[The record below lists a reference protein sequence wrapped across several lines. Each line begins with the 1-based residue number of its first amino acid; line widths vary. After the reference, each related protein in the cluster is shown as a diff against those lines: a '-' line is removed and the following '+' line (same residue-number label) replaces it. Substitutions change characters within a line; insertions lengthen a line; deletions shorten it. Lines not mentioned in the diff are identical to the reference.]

1 MQYAPTAYGAIAACA
16 GVGPTRT
23 LLTRSANDKVI
34 TSRHG
39 RQARTDE
46 KPIWMDTCR
55 LSPTA
60 PPDGGLNKGR
70 PAMMALRSAFLSRC
84 PLPCG
89 GMCLTSDQGEEARY
103 EQSAE
108 RHRNLPIHRP
118 RRQHAPLGAPS
129 PHHAARPRSP
139 RCAAPLL
146 QPDSTL
152 SLPHSSLLAWRRR
165 YGGPRSGSAAS
176 SCCWASQS
184 AASTSSRRRRV
195 ECSDI
200 GYAI

>member
-84 PLPCG
+84 PLTCG

-108 RHRNLPIHRP
+108 QHRNLPIHRP

-129 PHHAARPRSP
+129 PHHAAPP
-139 RCAAPLL
+139 PLATMRCAAFATGLDALAAAL
-146 QPDSTL
+146 QPLGLAPALRWTQVGVG
-152 SLPHSSLLAWRRR
+152 SLLLLLGEPV
-165 YGGPRSGSAAS
+165 GGVHIFAA
-176 SCCWASQS
+176 
-184 AASTSSRRRRV
+184 AACRTQ
-195 ECSDI
+195 
-200 GYAI
+200 